1 MAFSIALYCDY
12 TGAFALCAAPK
23 QMKVPSKSQTNGLV
37 VLTHLCAELSVHCK
51 QSSWRLSQSWFLPFL
66 ELLMMCFAASAV
78 TRKKKKKCV
87 FVSFLQRDYGGPLV
101 CQDGEIRVV
110 VGVSVHGR
118 GCARAN
124 QPGIFIN
131 VPFYTQWIHKVFKY
145 YPNPE

>member
-1 MAFSIALYCDY
+1 
-12 TGAFALCAAPK
+12 
-23 QMKVPSKSQTNGLV
+23 
-37 VLTHLCAELSVHCK
+37 
-51 QSSWRLSQSWFLPFL
+51 
-66 ELLMMCFAASAV
+66 MMCFAASAV
-78 TRKKKKKCV
+78 TLKKKNKKCV
-87 FVSFLQRDYGGPLV
+87 FVFCFLQRDYGGPLV